1 MYKNTIRFALIFVEK
16 LIFTVVL
23 LTSLEKKKKKEVTMD
38 REPFFT
44 DEEKKL
50 YFSKYKQLLSHLY
63 SFLEKSDVSKMKNLM
78 KRVVALDCYGR
89 DKNGING
96 LSSNEIQATADS
108 LINLLQIPFVILRDN
123 DRLNTVT

>member
-1 MYKNTIRFALIFVEK
+1 
-16 LIFTVVL
+16 
-23 LTSLEKKKKKEVTMD
+23 MD

-96 LSSNEIQATADS
+96 LLRNIETALIASVEIG
-108 LINLLQIPFVILRDN
+108 
-123 DRLNTVT
+123 